1 MKSISR
7 IFYPL
12 TNFLIII
19 LVGCYLMAKNGISPE
34 EAVEVMRTNRPHIL
48 LHSKQWQAL
57 REFHK
62 TL

>member
-1 MKSISR
+1 MNFSI
-7 IFYPL
+7 I
-12 TNFLIII
+12 T